1 MEDFVQYLEKIELPN
16 QLVAAIGDPLLQK
29 FLQLKYSEVT
39 SRRIDNW
46 LLAFF
51 EDQLETSNSAAGNIL
66 SMLQAILEYTRY
78 TKVYSPQKALW
89 VLLTISSNC
98 PQRV

>member
-1 MEDFVQYLEKIELPN
+1 MEEFVQHLEKIELPN

-29 FLQLKYSEVT
+29 FLQLKYSETT

-51 EDQLETSNSAAGNIL
+51 EDQLETPNSAADNIL
-66 SMLQAILEYTRY
+66 NMLQAILEYTRY
-78 TKVYSPQKALW
+78 TKVRTPRETLMAITDNL
-89 VLLTISSNC
+89 
-98 PQRV
+98 